1 MLGLILLLSNA
12 KYSSAVILHQ
22 TRTRILKVSSHHW
35 SIGVDTINRNCVL
48 NLRKLV
54 LKVSSGGSLTVDQH
68 QCKLLSWS
76 KIISA

>member
-1 MLGLILLLSNA
+1 MLSIQVLWFCTKQEQEYLKSVVIIDQLELI
-12 KYSSAVILHQ
+12 
-22 TRTRILKVSSHHW
+22 
-35 SIGVDTINRNCVL
+35 TINRNCVL

-54 LKVSSGGSLTVDQH
+54 FKVSSGGPLTVDQH

>member
-1 MLGLILLLSNA
+1 MLSIQVLWFCTKQEQEYLKLVVIIDQLELI
-12 KYSSAVILHQ
+12 
-22 TRTRILKVSSHHW
+22 
-35 SIGVDTINRNCVL
+35 TINRNCVL

-76 KIISA
+76 KIIST

>member
-1 MLGLILLLSNA
+1 MLSNQVLWFSA
-12 KYSSAVILHQ
+12 KQEQEY
-22 TRTRILKVSSHHW
+22 LKLVVF
-35 SIGVDTINRNCVL
+35 IDQLELIAINRNCVL

>member
-1 MLGLILLLSNA
+1 MLSILVLWFCAKQEQEYLKLVVIIDQLELI
-12 KYSSAVILHQ
+12 
-22 TRTRILKVSSHHW
+22 
-35 SIGVDTINRNCVL
+35 TINRNYVL
-48 NLRKLV
+48 NIRKLV

>member
-1 MLGLILLLSNA
+1 MLSIQVLWFCTKQEQEYLKSVVIIDQLELI
-12 KYSSAVILHQ
+12 
-22 TRTRILKVSSHHW
+22 
-35 SIGVDTINRNCVL
+35 TINRNCVL

-68 QCKLLSWS
+68 QFKLLSWS

>member
-1 MLGLILLLSNA
+1 MLSIQVLWFCTKQEQEYLKLGVIIDQLELIA
-12 KYSSAVILHQ
+12 
-22 TRTRILKVSSHHW
+22 
-35 SIGVDTINRNCVL
+35 INRNCVL

-68 QCKLLSWS
+68 QFKLLSWS

>member
-1 MLGLILLLSNA
+1 MLSIQVLWFCTKQERECLKLVVIIDQLELI
-12 KYSSAVILHQ
+12 
-22 TRTRILKVSSHHW
+22 
-35 SIGVDTINRNCVL
+35 TINRNCVL

>member
-1 MLGLILLLSNA
+1 MLSNQVLWFSA
-12 KYSSAVILHQ
+12 KQEQEYLELVVIIDQ
-22 TRTRILKVSSHHW
+22 SE
-35 SIGVDTINRNCVL
+35 SITINRNCVL

-68 QCKLLSWS
+68 QFKLLSWS